1 MHLWGGVLRFP
12 ALAPVIVLRSP
23 GWLRL
28 IAAFK
33 LVKAVLCIAVA
44 LGALQMLRPELAVRA
59 QQTMEA
65 VAMHIDRRWAG
76 HLIDWMS
83 RQPLNRFQVIAIVA
97 FLYAALFLTEGAG
110 LWKEKRWA
118 EYLTV
123 IATISFVPFEIYEII
138 HRQSAPRIAALV
150 LNLVVVAY
158 LIYRLR
164 HSDAR
169 SVAAHF

>member
-1 MHLWGGVLRFP
+1 M
-12 ALAPVIVLRSP
+12 LRSP
-23 GWLRL
+23 EWLRV

-76 HLIDWMS
+76 HLIDWLS

-97 FLYAALFLTEGAG
+97 FLYAALFLTEGVG

-123 IATISFVPFEIYEII
+123 IATISFVPFEVYEII

-150 LNLVVVAY
+150 INVVVVAY

-169 SVAAHF
+169 PVAAHS